1 LSRHTSKKL
10 TYEEAVRWI
19 YDLAKGERSNM
30 RLGLQSI
37 TELCKR
43 VGDPQD
49 TFTSV
54 HITGTNGKGSVAHMV
69 ESVLRIKGHTTG
81 LYTSPH
87 LQSFCERIMVKGEMI
102 PEDRIASLAQELF
115 PHVKE
120 LGDAPSFFDVTTA
133 LAFMHFHER
142 KVDKAVVEV
151 GLGGRL
157 DSTNVLR
164 RVEVCVLTSAGLDH
178 TDVLGKDVLS
188 IVREKAAIAKKYSV
202 MVVGDV
208 PPETFPVIVEM
219 SHERGVET
227 VRKAAGYEVLETG
240 PDGMKVR
247 ITGDLHEYAVDLPLL
262 GKHQALNA
270 AVAVAA
276 LENMAE
282 PPTRSDIERGLMRV
296 EVPGRLEV
304 VHKGPL
310 VILDGAHN
318 PPAGA
323 VLSKALLE
331 LYKEHKVVM
340 VLGMMRDK
348 DASGFIDAVA
358 PATSAIIATR
368 ASSPRSLAPEEV
380 LKAAQG
386 KCGWLYS
393 APTVKEAM
401 EMALDKAGKDGVVVA
416 TGSFYVVGEARQ
428 MFRPTRQAV

>member
-1 LSRHTSKKL
+1 MSKAL
-10 TYEEAVRWI
+10 NYQEAVRWI

-30 RLGLQSI
+30 RLGLQSV

-43 VGDPQD
+43 VGEPQD
-49 TFTSV
+49 SFSSV

-69 ESVLRIKGHTTG
+69 ESVLREKGHTTG

-87 LQSFCERIMVKGEMI
+87 LQSFCERVRVKGEI
-102 PEDRIASLAQELF
+102 IAEDRIAALAQELY
-115 PHVKE
+115 PHVE
-120 LGDAPSFFDVTTA
+120 AMGFAPSFFDVTTT
-133 LAFMHFHER
+133 LAFMHFR
-142 KVDKAVVEV
+142 DSKVDKAVVEV

-164 RVEVCVLTSAGLDH
+164 RVEVCVMTSAGLDH
-178 TDVLGKDVLS
+178 MDVLGKDVLS
-188 IVREKAAIAKKYSV
+188 IVREKAAIAKKFAV

-208 PPETFPVIVEM
+208 PPETFPVIVEIA
-219 SHERGVET
+219 HEKGIET
-227 VRKAAGYEVLETG
+227 VRKAASVEVLEAG
-240 PDGMKVR
+240 LDGMRLGIK
-247 ITGDLHEYAVDLPLL
+247 GDLAEYDVRLPLI
-262 GKHQALNA
+262 GRHQALNA

-276 LENMAE
+276 LENMSE
-282 PPTRSDIERGLMRV
+282 PPSKAQVEKGLATV

-304 VHKGPL
+304 VNRAPL
-310 VILDGAHN
+310 VLLDGAHN
-318 PPAGA
+318 QPAGQA
-323 VLSKALLE
+323 LARALLD
-331 LYKEHKVVM
+331 LYKESRVVL

-348 DASGFIDAVA
+348 DLAGFVDALA

-368 ASSPRSLAPEEV
+368 ANSPRAVQPEDI

-401 EMALDKAGKDGVVVA
+401 ELAMEKAGKDGVVVA

-428 MFRPTRQAV
+428 MFRPPGHGL

>member
-1 LSRHTSKKL
+1 MSKPKVL
-10 TYEEAVRWI
+10 TYDEAVRWI
-19 YDLAKGERSNM
+19 YDLSKGERSNM

-49 TFTSV
+49 TFSSV
-54 HITGTNGKGSVAHMV
+54 HITGTNGKGSVAHMI
-69 ESVLRIKGHTTG
+69 ESVLRVKGHTTG

-87 LQSFCERIMVKGEMI
+87 LQSFCERIRVKGDIIKEA
-102 PEDRIASLAQELF
+102 RIAALAQELH
-115 PHVKE
+115 PHVE
-120 LGDAPSFFDVTTA
+120 EMGGAPSFFDVTTA
-133 LAFMHFHER
+133 LAFMHFR
-142 KVDKAVVEV
+142 DNLVDKAVVEV

-164 RVEVCVLTSAGLDH
+164 RVEVCVMTSAGLDH

-188 IVREKAAIAKKYSV
+188 IVREKAAIAKKFSV

-208 PPETFPVIVEM
+208 PSETFPIIVEIA
-219 SHERGVET
+219 HERGVET
-227 VRKAAGYEVLETG
+227 VRKGASLEVLEAG
-240 PDGMKVR
+240 LDGMRLKLK
-247 ITGDLHEYAVDLPLL
+247 GDLAEYDVSLPLI

-276 LENMAE
+276 LENMTE
-282 PPTRSDIERGLMRV
+282 PPTKAQVEKGLSMV

-304 VHKGPL
+304 VSKEPSVL
-310 VILDGAHN
+310 LDGAHN
-318 PPAGA
+318 PAAGSMLA
-323 VLSKALLE
+323 KALLE
-331 LYKEHKVVM
+331 LYKEKRVVL
-340 VLGMMRDK
+340 VVGMMKDK
-348 DASGFIDAVA
+348 DLPGFIDALA

-368 ASSPRSLAPEEV
+368 ANSPRALPPEDI

-401 EMALDKAGKDGVVVA
+401 ELAIEKAGKDGVVVA

-428 MFRPTRQAV
+428 MFRPLQHGL